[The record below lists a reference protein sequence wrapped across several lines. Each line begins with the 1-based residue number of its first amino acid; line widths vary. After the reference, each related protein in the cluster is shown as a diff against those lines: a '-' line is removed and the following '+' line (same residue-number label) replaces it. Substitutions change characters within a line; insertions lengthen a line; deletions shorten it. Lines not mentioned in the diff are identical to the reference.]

1 VANGVHFEVTFPKAP
16 RYEVQGA
23 VREIAATIAAAAAG
37 GTPRRT
43 GRAAAGWELRPGY
56 NDTGTTVVVNAV
68 PYIVFL
74 EYGSRR
80 NRAYAMLGRAM
91 AAG

>member
-1 VANGVHFEVTFPKAP
+1 VASGVHFEVTFPKAP

-23 VREIAATIAAAAAG
+23 VAQIASQIAAAAAA
-37 GTPRRT
+37 GTPRLT
-43 GRAAAGWELRPGY
+43 GRAAGGWETRPGY
-56 NDTGTTVVVNAV
+56 NDPGTTVVVNAV
-68 PYIVFL
+68 PYIVYL
-74 EYGSRR
+74 EYGTRR